1 MTQDTLVIQRAT
13 SQQVRTISSRRI
25 RAQEGI
31 QQGHTTFFQVPI
43 TSISHLEVSRGQYR
57 NMGKGLIIGLG
68 VGAVFV
74 YPSQFFKIYTVQ
86 GWYIISIRPT
96 LQKARSLL

>member
-1 MTQDTLVIQRAT
+1 
-13 SQQVRTISSRRI
+13 
-25 RAQEGI
+25 
-31 QQGHTTFFQVPI
+31 
-43 TSISHLEVSRGQYR
+43 
-57 NMGKGLIIGLG
+57 MGKGLIIGLG